1 MTKINRQLGKYFILI
16 TMLSIA
22 FVTIIANVSINIFF
36 SNYIKV
42 NRDKDDLRF
51 VSYVEQGYV
60 DYNELNSQFLMSLAH
75 YAASEAVTV
84 RLKDMDNN
92 ILWNSVTFDEMRGIL
107 GQIGDNEDN
116 ITIRNYP
123 FYSNGK
129 QVGTVDVGRPRS
141 IFSTLEDKQF
151 INTINSVFAIAFVF
165 SIVIAILSS
174 SHLSRKFLKPIYQ
187 LKENAKLIEAGKYKK
202 LKEVDTNT
210 SELHDLSISV
220 KNLAEKLDYQEGLR
234 KRMTSDIAHELRT
247 PLATI
252 QSHIEAFMDGIWKV
266 DNEKLSVIHDEIT
279 RLAKLIKNLSEL
291 AVVENDDIKLH
302 KEELNLSK
310 ILVNIAENF
319 ELLFN
324 TKNIQLNKDIQDNI
338 SFIGDADKLNQVFV
352 NILSNA
358 YKYTNE
364 DGLVNVK
371 LTEFG
376 DKIEIAF
383 EDSGIGIPKEDIKNV
398 FERFYRS
405 DISRSRGTGGTGIG
419 LTISKA
425 IVEAHEGRIWIE
437 SEVGKGTRVVIEFEN
452 KHSADS

>member
-1 MTKINRQLGKYFILI
+1 MTRINRQLGKYFILI

-22 FVTIIANVSINIFF
+22 FVTIVANVGINIFF
-36 SNYIKV
+36 SDYIKV

-51 VSYVEQGYV
+51 VNYIEQGYI
-60 DYNELNSQFLMSLAH
+60 DYNELNSQFMMSLAH

-84 RLKDMDNN
+84 RLRDMNNN
-92 ILWNSVTFDEMRGIL
+92 IVWNSVTFDEMRGIM
-107 GQIGDNEDN
+107 GKIDNDNN
-116 ITIRNYP
+116 ITFRNYP
-123 FYSNGK
+123 FYNNGK
-129 QVGTVDVGRPRS
+129 QIGTVDVGRPKS

-151 INTINSVFAIAFVF
+151 LSTINFVFAIAFIF
-165 SIVIAILSS
+165 SIIIAILSS
-174 SHLSRKFLKPIYQ
+174 SHLSKKFLKPIYQ
-187 LKENAKLIEAGKYKK
+187 LKENAKLIEVGKYKK

-210 SELHDLSISV
+210 SELHDLSLSV

-252 QSHIEAFMDGIWKV
+252 QSHIEAFMDGIWKP

-279 RLAKLIKNLSEL
+279 RLAKLIKNLSDL
-291 AVVENDDIKLH
+291 AVVENDDIKLNR
-302 KEELNLSK
+302 ERLNLSK
-310 ILVNIAENF
+310 LLINITENF
-319 ELLFN
+319 EPLFN
-324 TKNIQLNKDIQDNI
+324 TKNIRLQKDIQEDIEFN
-338 SFIGDADKLNQVFV
+338 GDTDKLNQVV
-352 NILSNA
+352 INILSNA

-364 DGLVNVK
+364 NGLVNLNLTK
-371 LTEFG
+371 LK
-376 DKIEIAF
+376 DKIQITV

-425 IVEAHEGRIWIE
+425 IVEAHDGRIWIE
-437 SEVGKGTRVVIEFEN
+437 SEVEKGTKVIIEFE
-452 KHSADS
+452 K